1 MLNNIS
7 RESFGSPFSYTLD
20 TSPEIWYNIVAKN
33 YRSIIMKWIS
43 VNDRLPEMAERYDT
57 STEEYIMTR
66 VYDHILIM
74 LG

>member
-1 MLNNIS
+1 
-7 RESFGSPFSYTLD
+7 
-20 TSPEIWYNIVAKN
+20 
-33 YRSIIMKWIS
+33 MKWIS

-66 VYDHILIM
+66 VYNHIFIM